1 MNLLKKFGLVEDNP
15 DYYDADSID
24 LSDVDYNETDVEANV
39 EGVTN
44 DNFVADIYKANSLD
58 DLSKSIFKVDE
69 VINSLPKEMA
79 TETKK
84 ATVLAILTSFGL
96 TTDEVVQ
103 DGLTRINFLKSA
115 MDEILTKNNGEIEAS
130 NISIEEHKK
139 EIEELSKYIANL
151 VTVNKN
157 CEDTVEHELSKIENL
172 IKFVGG
178 ESK

>member
-1 MNLLKKFGLVEDNP
+1 MGFLKKLGLVEENP
-15 DYYDADSID
+15 DYYADDNTDYSNGNYD
-24 LSDVDYNETDVEANV
+24 ESSVDANV
-39 EGVTN
+39 EGVTTEN
-44 DNFVADIYKANSLD
+44 LVDDIYKANSLE

-103 DGLTRINFLKSA
+103 DGITRINFLKSA
-115 MDEILTKNNGEIEAS
+115 MNEILTKNNSEIESS
-130 NISIEEHKK
+130 NVSIEEYKK

-151 VTVNKN
+151 VVINKN
-157 CEDTVEHELSKIENL
+157 CEDTVEQELSKIEEL

-178 ESK
+178 EI

>member
-1 MNLLKKFGLVEDNP
+1 MSLLKKLGLVEDNP
-15 DYYDADSID
+15 DYYAEYDNLSDISYD
-24 LSDVDYNETDVEANV
+24 ESDVDANV
-39 EGVTN
+39 EGVTTEN
-44 DNFVADIYKANSLD
+44 LVADIYAANSLE

-103 DGLTRINFLKSA
+103 DGITRINFLKSA
-115 MDEILTKNNGEIEAS
+115 MNEILTKNNGEIEAS
-130 NISIEEHKK
+130 NVSIEDYKK
-139 EIEELSKYIANL
+139 KIEELSKYIANL
-151 VTVNKN
+151 TVVNKN
-157 CEDTVEHELSKIENL
+157 CEDTVEQEVSKIENL

-178 ESK
+178 EVE

>member
-1 MNLLKKFGLVEDNP
+1 MGFLKKLGLVEENP
-15 DYYDADSID
+15 DYYADDNTDYSNGNYD
-24 LSDVDYNETDVEANV
+24 ESSVDANV
-39 EGVTN
+39 EGVTTEN
-44 DNFVADIYKANSLD
+44 LVDDIYKANSLE

-151 VTVNKN
+151 VTVNKS
-157 CEDTVEHELSKIENL
+157 CEDTVEQELSKIESL

>member
-1 MNLLKKFGLVEDNP
+1 MSLLKKLGLVEDNP
-15 DYYDADSID
+15 DYYAEYDN
-24 LSDVDYNETDVEANV
+24 LSDVNYDESDVDANV
-39 EGVTN
+39 EGVTTEN
-44 DNFVADIYKANSLD
+44 LVADIYAANSLE

-103 DGLTRINFLKSA
+103 DGVTRISFLKSA
-115 MDEILTKNNGEIEAS
+115 MNEILTKNNGEIESS
-130 NISIEEHKK
+130 NVSIEDYKK
-139 EIEELSKYIANL
+139 KIEELSKYIANL
-151 VTVNKN
+151 TVVNKN
-157 CEDTVEHELSKIENL
+157 CEDTVDQEVSKIENL

-178 ESK
+178 EVE

>member
-1 MNLLKKFGLVEDNP
+1 MSLLKKLGLVEDNP
-15 DYYDADSID
+15 DYYAEYDNLSDISYD
-24 LSDVDYNETDVEANV
+24 ESDVDANV
-39 EGVTN
+39 EGVTTEN
-44 DNFVADIYKANSLD
+44 LVADIYAANSLE

-103 DGLTRINFLKSA
+103 DGITRINFLKSA
-115 MDEILTKNNGEIEAS
+115 MNEILTKNNGEIEAS
-130 NISIEEHKK
+130 NVSIEEYKK
-139 EIEELSKYIANL
+139 KIEELSKYIANL
-151 VTVNKN
+151 TVVNKN
-157 CEDTVEHELSKIENL
+157 CEDTVEQEVSKIKNL

-178 ESK
+178 EVE

>member
-1 MNLLKKFGLVEDNP
+1 MGFLKKLGLVEENP
-15 DYYDADSID
+15 DYYADDNTDYSNGNYD
-24 LSDVDYNETDVEANV
+24 ESSVDANV
-39 EGVTN
+39 EGVTTEN
-44 DNFVADIYKANSLD
+44 LVNDIYKANSLE

-103 DGLTRINFLKSA
+103 DGITRINFLKSA
-115 MDEILTKNNGEIEAS
+115 MNEILTKNNSEIESS

-151 VTVNKN
+151 VVVNKN
-157 CEDTVEHELSKIENL
+157 CEDTVEQELSKIEEL

-178 ESK
+178 EI

>member
-1 MNLLKKFGLVEDNP
+1 MGFLKKLGLVEENP
-15 DYYDADSID
+15 DYYEDDNTDYSNGNYD
-24 LSDVDYNETDVEANV
+24 ESSVDANV
-39 EGVTN
+39 EGVTTEN
-44 DNFVADIYKANSLD
+44 LVDDIYKANSLE

-103 DGLTRINFLKSA
+103 DGITRINFLKSA
-115 MDEILTKNNGEIEAS
+115 MNEILTKNNSEIESS

-151 VTVNKN
+151 VVVNKN
-157 CEDTVEHELSKIENL
+157 CEDTVEQELSKIEEL

-178 ESK
+178 EI

>member
-1 MNLLKKFGLVEDNP
+1 MGFLKKLGLVEENP
-15 DYYDADSID
+15 DYYADDNTDYSNGNYD
-24 LSDVDYNETDVEANV
+24 ESSVDANV
-39 EGVTN
+39 EGVTTEN
-44 DNFVADIYKANSLD
+44 LVDDIYKANSLE

-103 DGLTRINFLKSA
+103 DGITRINFLKSA
-115 MDEILTKNNGEIEAS
+115 MNEILTKNNSEIESS

-151 VTVNKN
+151 VVVNKN
-157 CEDTVEHELSKIENL
+157 CEDTVEQELSKIEEL

-178 ESK
+178 EI

>member
-1 MNLLKKFGLVEDNP
+1 MSLLKKLGLVEDNP
-15 DYYDADSID
+15 DYYAEYDN
-24 LSDVDYNETDVEANV
+24 LSDVSYDESEVDANV
-39 EGVTN
+39 EGVTTEN
-44 DNFVADIYKANSLD
+44 LVADIYAANSLE

-103 DGLTRINFLKSA
+103 DGITRINFLKSA
-115 MDEILTKNNGEIEAS
+115 MNEILTKNNGEIEAS
-130 NISIEEHKK
+130 NVSIEDYKK
-139 EIEELSKYIANL
+139 KIEELSKYIANL
-151 VTVNKN
+151 TVVNKN
-157 CEDTVEHELSKIENL
+157 CEDTVEQEVSKIENL

-178 ESK
+178 EVE

>member
-1 MNLLKKFGLVEDNP
+1 MGFLKKLGLVEENP
-15 DYYDADSID
+15 DYYADDNTDYSNGNYD
-24 LSDVDYNETDVEANV
+24 ESSVDANV
-39 EGVTN
+39 EGVTTEN
-44 DNFVADIYKANSLD
+44 LVDDIYKANSLE

-96 TTDEVVQ
+96 TTDEVIQ
-103 DGLTRINFLKSA
+103 DGITRIDFLKSA
-115 MDEILTKNNGEIEAS
+115 MNEILTKNNSEIESS

-139 EIEELSKYIANL
+139 EIEELSKHITNL
-151 VTVNKN
+151 VVVNKN
-157 CEDTVEHELSKIENL
+157 CEDTVEQELSKIEEL

-178 ESK
+178 EI

>member
-1 MNLLKKFGLVEDNP
+1 MSLLKKLGLVEDNP
-15 DYYDADSID
+15 DYYAEYDN
-24 LSDVDYNETDVEANV
+24 LSDVSYDESEVDANV
-39 EGVTN
+39 EGVTTEN
-44 DNFVADIYKANSLD
+44 LVDDIYKANSLE

-103 DGLTRINFLKSA
+103 DGITRINFLKSA
-115 MDEILTKNNGEIEAS
+115 MNEILTKNNSEIESS
-130 NISIEEHKK
+130 NVSIEEHKK

-151 VTVNKN
+151 VVINKN
-157 CEDTVEHELSKIENL
+157 CEDTVEQELSKIEEL

-178 ESK
+178 EI

>member
-1 MNLLKKFGLVEDNP
+1 MSIFKKLGLVEENP
-15 DYYDADSID
+15 DYYDE
-24 LSDVDYNETDVEANV
+24 SDMDFQNTNYGESEVEANV
-39 EGVTN
+39 EGVSTEN
-44 DNFVADIYKANSLD
+44 LVSDIYNANSLE

-96 TTDEVVQ
+96 TTEEVVQ
-103 DGLTRINFLKSA
+103 DGNTRIKFLKAA
-115 MDEILTKNNGEIEAS
+115 MDEILTKNNAEIGSS

-151 VTVNKN
+151 VVVNKS
-157 CEDTVEHELSKIENL
+157 CEDTVEQELAKIENL

-178 ESK
+178 DV

>member
-1 MNLLKKFGLVEDNP
+1 MSLLKKLGLVEENP
-15 DYYDADSID
+15 NYYDDSD
-24 LSDVDYNETDVEANV
+24 MDFQNVSYDESDVDANV
-39 EGVTN
+39 EGVTTEN
-44 DNFVADIYKANSLD
+44 LVADIYAANSLE

-103 DGLTRINFLKSA
+103 DGLTRINFLNSA
-115 MDEILTKNNGEIEAS
+115 KDEILTKNNSEIESS
-130 NISIEEHKK
+130 NVSIEDYKK
-139 EIEELSKYIANL
+139 KIEELSKYIANL
-151 VTVNKN
+151 EVENKN
-157 CEDTVEHELSKIENL
+157 CEDTVEQEVSKIESL

-178 ESK
+178 EV

>member
-1 MNLLKKFGLVEDNP
+1 MGFLKKLGLVEENP
-15 DYYDADSID
+15 DYYADDNTDYSNGK
-24 LSDVDYNETDVEANV
+24 YNESSVDANV
-39 EGVTN
+39 EGVTTEN
-44 DNFVADIYKANSLD
+44 LVDDIYKANSLE

-84 ATVLAILTSFGL
+84 STVLAILTSFGL
-96 TTDEVVQ
+96 TTDEVIQ
-103 DGLTRINFLKSA
+103 DGITRINFLKSA
-115 MDEILTKNNGEIEAS
+115 MNEILTKNNSEIESS

-151 VTVNKN
+151 VVVNKN
-157 CEDTVEHELSKIENL
+157 CEDTVEQELSKIEEL

-178 ESK
+178 EI

>member
-1 MNLLKKFGLVEDNP
+1 MSLLKKLGLVEDNP
-15 DYYDADSID
+15 DYYAEYDN
-24 LSDVDYNETDVEANV
+24 LSDVSYDESDVDANV
-39 EGVTN
+39 EGVTTEN
-44 DNFVADIYKANSLD
+44 LVADIYAANSLE

-103 DGLTRINFLKSA
+103 DGITRINFLKSA
-115 MDEILTKNNGEIEAS
+115 MNEILTKNNGEIEAS
-130 NISIEEHKK
+130 NVSIEDYKK
-139 EIEELSKYIANL
+139 KIEELSKYIANL
-151 VTVNKN
+151 TVVNKN
-157 CEDTVEHELSKIENL
+157 CEDTVEQEVSKIKNL

-178 ESK
+178 EVE

>member
-1 MNLLKKFGLVEDNP
+1 MGFLKKLGLVEENP
-15 DYYDADSID
+15 DYYADDNTDYSNGNYD
-24 LSDVDYNETDVEANV
+24 ESSVDANV
-39 EGVTN
+39 EGVTTEN
-44 DNFVADIYKANSLD
+44 LVDDIYKANSLE

-103 DGLTRINFLKSA
+103 DGITRINFLKSA
-115 MDEILTKNNGEIEAS
+115 MNEILTKNNSEIES
-130 NISIEEHKK
+130 YNISIEEHKK

-151 VTVNKN
+151 VVVNKN
-157 CEDTVEHELSKIENL
+157 CEDTVEQELSKIEEL

-178 ESK
+178 EI

>member
-1 MNLLKKFGLVEDNP
+1 MGFLKKLGLVEENP
-15 DYYDADSID
+15 DYYADDNTDYSNGNYD
-24 LSDVDYNETDVEANV
+24 ESSVDANV
-39 EGVTN
+39 EGVTTEN
-44 DNFVADIYKANSLD
+44 LVDDIYKANSLE

-103 DGLTRINFLKSA
+103 DGITRINFLKSA
-115 MDEILTKNNGEIEAS
+115 MNEILTKNNSEIESS
-130 NISIEEHKK
+130 NVSIEEHKK

-151 VTVNKN
+151 VVINKN
-157 CEDTVEHELSKIENL
+157 CEDTVEQELSKIEEL

-178 ESK
+178 EI